1 MWRHRPRNFPTASRY
16 KDTVKAQ
23 YRHAQCTIDI
33 TTFLSSNSR
42 KNAYAATAAVHLINA
57 CVVGISKGNKGK
69 NPWFRTKESVSL
81 SQAAKNERSSGSSR
95 AWEVIIV
102 TTSSLCSLLVFVVV
116 VVVVFA
122 FLADVYID
130 PSSHW
135 ANRDFSY

>member
-1 MWRHRPRNFPTASRY
+1 MLKRPGKLPLKRA
-16 KDTVKAQ
+16 
-23 YRHAQCTIDI
+23 
-33 TTFLSSNSR
+33 TTNGS
-42 KNAYAATAAVHLINA
+42 
-57 CVVGISKGNKGK
+57 
-69 NPWFRTKESVSL
+69 P
-81 SQAAKNERSSGSSR
+81 SSGSSR

-102 TTSSLCSLLVFVVV
+102 TTLSLCSLLVFVVV